1 MKDDELKNIW
11 NMINDDTLGFDA
23 LQLNKDQIISN
34 RSGSVQNKLRAML
47 QNDLILK
54 LISGIALLM
63 NLIFYWGTFDV
74 MLICLGGIL
83 FHGIITTI
91 EWKTLQGF
99 DRISDPGLS
108 TREALSNI
116 LIFLKRKTN
125 IYEICIA
132 ASQVLI
138 FVPGLLVYFY
148 LVYGQVK
155 PMTGESFIVYTV
167 LVLLGTFFSYS
178 RIRAQIRT
186 GAADLNRLTWRFRA
200 GPGCRQA
207 TGGNIEPAPGGGARQ
222 WRREIRVPAPATPGT
237 SRRAC
242 RRQTPVPLADAP
254 GQSPR

>member
-23 LQLNKDQIISN
+23 LHMTKDQIISN

-54 LISGIALLM
+54 SVSGIALLM

-83 FHGIITTI
+83 FHAIITTI

-99 DRISDPGLS
+99 DRISDPGLP

-148 LVYGQVK
+148 LVYGRVK
-155 PMTGESFIVYTV
+155 PMTGESFMVYTV

-178 RIRAQIRT
+178 RIRAQIKFHIKSLHISLS
-186 GAADLNRLTWRFRA
+186 DLNENSLQYAYNAIDNKRKQDNLMKLF
-200 GPGCRQA
+200 
-207 TGGNIEPAPGGGARQ
+207 
-222 WRREIRVPAPATPGT
+222 VYF
-237 SRRAC
+237 
-242 RRQTPVPLADAP
+242 LAIIGFIALIFILKSAV
-254 GQSPR
+254 G